1 MANSVG
7 QSGGNGAHRRVRRVS
22 EGSRPIVPR
31 TKDLFYSPAGHN
43 LPVDDDAVHMF
54 SSEHAHRVV
63 IHHTIAKVSA

>member
-1 MANSVG
+1 
-7 QSGGNGAHRRVRRVS
+7 VRRVS

-31 TKDLFYSPAGHN
+31 TKDLFYSPAAHT
-43 LPVDDDAVHMF
+43 LPVNDDAMRMF